1 MQLLG
6 LLLLG
11 LFLPCTSRP
20 QPKHQI
26 RTPEEWKQEKERR
39 DRTLE
44 VEFVLLLPL
53 GEIVLLGHLQFLPSP
68 PTRQEKRG
76 QRRQSR
82 RSDQTLANKLSPAS
96 PYVPVDRRCWAWIR
110 IVRKRAGPW
119 AYKRWRSRGPAI
131 TRGPSVSWR
140 MKAHRSYAE
149 HHNCSG
155 SGDAADIHVG
165 ESCRR
170 VAHGR

>member
-1 MQLLG
+1 LQLLG

-82 RSDQTLANKLSPAS
+82 RSDQTLANNSHLLLLTLPWTVVAGLGSVLSEN
-96 PYVPVDRRCWAWIR
+96 
-110 IVRKRAGPW
+110 
-119 AYKRWRSRGPAI
+119 GPALGL
-131 TRGPSVSWR
+131 TSVGDLEAQLLHA
-140 MKAHRSYAE
+140 AHQSA
-149 HHNCSG
+149 G
-155 SGDAADIHVG
+155 G
-165 ESCRR
+165 
-170 VAHGR
+170 